1 MIDKLLNLIYT
12 NIMAFYG
19 KLIYKKY
26 MKMSKKANKKSEKIL
41 LKRIRKNQNTEF
53 GKKYNFKEIKTIED
67 YQNKVPLTTYNDFK
81 DYVEETIKTGKQKLL
96 IKEKIKYFVHTSGTT
111 GVKKMIP
118 VIKAS
123 YIPYIKSAAIY
134 FWNMKLEVKKRLK
147 IFRGRGLSTVE
158 TESEKLNHGIKT
170 GYISGYAMSSAKAIL
185 PLTTCIPKETFDCGD
200 GVDTT
205 YIKARYS
212 IQDKNLVFLMSVFMS
227 TLTDLIN
234 YIIENKE
241 MLINDIETGKINE
254 SVIIPQDLKKKLCK
268 KLKPNPKRANELR
281 TILESND
288 PKRIV
293 SKIWPRMSII
303 LAISTGEFAPFNERM
318 REYCGNS
325 IAFHYFMHGSSE
337 ALIATAIYSESK
349 DYMIMPDGGFYE
361 FIPVDD
367 EEQILTMDQLEV
379 GKKYEIIV
387 TNLSGLYRY
396 QIKDVVKVTGFIGQ
410 IPLIRFAYRKGQIVN
425 ICGVH
430 FTIEHLEKTIVE
442 LENKIKNQ
450 ILDYSIYVDN
460 DCIPSRMV
468 LYIELENPKRIK
480 NINEMFDQIVS
491 EINEEHGRMLKIGE
505 CSSTIVNILKP
516 KTYENYRHNKDRKN
530 ANQIKTIRII
540 DSKEK
545 REYFEQNILYGG
557 DTNE

>member
-1 MIDKLLNLIYT
+1 MINKILNFIYM
-12 NIMAFYG
+12 NVMAIYG
-19 KLIYKKY
+19 KHVYKKY
-26 MKMSKKANKKSEKIL
+26 MKMSKTANKKSEKL
-41 LKRIRKNQNTEF
+41 LLNWIQKNKNTAF
-53 GKKYNFKEIKTIED
+53 GKKYNFKDIKTIED
-67 YQNKVPLTTYNDFK
+67 YQNKMPLTTYNEYKEFVD
-81 DYVEETIKTGKQKLL
+81 ETIENGTQNLL
-96 IKEKIKYFVHTSGTT
+96 IQQKITYFVHTSGTT

-118 VIKAS
+118 VTKAS
-123 YIPYIKSAAIY
+123 YIPYLSSASLY
-134 FWNMKLEVKKRLK
+134 FWNIKMELKKRQK
-147 IFRGRGLSTVE
+147 FFYGRGLSTVE
-158 TESEKLNHGIKT
+158 TESEDLKHGIKT
-170 GYISGYAMSSAKAIL
+170 GYISGYAMSSLKNVM
-185 PLTTCIPKETFDCGD
+185 PLTTCIPKEVFDCGD
-200 GVDTT
+200 EVDMT

-212 IQDKNLVFLMSVFMS
+212 IEDKDLIYLMSVFMS
-227 TLTDLIN
+227 SLTDLIN

-241 MLINDIETGKINE
+241 MLINDIENGTINE
-254 SVIIPQDLKKKLCK
+254 NIQMPEDIRKKLSK

-281 TILESND
+281 TILDCESSQG
-288 PKRIV
+288 IV
-293 SKIWPRMSII
+293 PKIWPRMCTV

-325 IAFHYFMHGSSE
+325 ITFNYLMHGSSE
-337 ALIATAIYSESK
+337 ALIGTTLFSESK
-349 DYMIMPDGGFYE
+349 DYMIIPDGGFYE
-361 FIPVDD
+361 FIPEDD

-379 GKKYEIIV
+379 GKKYEIIL
-387 TNLSGLYRY
+387 TNLAGLYRY
-396 QIKDVVKVTGFIGQ
+396 QIKDVVKITGFIND
-410 IPLIRFAYRKGQIVN
+410 IPLMRFAYRKGQIVN

-460 DCIPSRMV
+460 DCVPSRMV
-468 LYIELENPKRIK
+468 LYIELENTKKIP
-480 NINEMFDQIVS
+480 NINKMFDDIVS

-540 DSKEK
+540 DTKEK

-557 DTNE
+557 ETNE